1 MSCLV
6 DQLCMEQILE
16 QVIQD
21 DVQGKIEEDVDAVA
35 REYQLHPDDDRDEIL
50 FFIAETIY
58 YGYYHDWIQKRSSWT
73 KSYIRRRS

>member
-1 MSCLV
+1 
-6 DQLCMEQILE
+6 MEQILE

-58 YGYYHDWIQKRSSWT
+58 YGYYHD
-73 KSYIRRRS
+73 

>member
-21 DVQGKIEEDVDAVA
+21 DAKGKIEEDINSVA
-35 REYQLHPDDDRDEIL
+35 LEYQLHPDDDRDEIL
-50 FFIAETIY
+50 FFLAETIY
-58 YGYYHDWIQKRSSWT
+58 YGYYHD
-73 KSYIRRRS
+73 

>member
-21 DVQGKIEEDVDAVA
+21 DAKGKIEEDINSVA
-35 REYQLHPDDDRDEIL
+35 HAYQLHPDDDRDEIL

-58 YGYYHDWIQKRSSWT
+58 YGYYHD
-73 KSYIRRRS
+73 

>member
-16 QVIQD
+16 QVIQND
-21 DVQGKIEEDVDAVA
+21 AKGKIEEDINSVA
-35 REYQLHPDDDRDEIL
+35 HEYQLHPDDNRDEIL

-58 YGYYHDWIQKRSSWT
+58 YGYYND
-73 KSYIRRRS
+73 